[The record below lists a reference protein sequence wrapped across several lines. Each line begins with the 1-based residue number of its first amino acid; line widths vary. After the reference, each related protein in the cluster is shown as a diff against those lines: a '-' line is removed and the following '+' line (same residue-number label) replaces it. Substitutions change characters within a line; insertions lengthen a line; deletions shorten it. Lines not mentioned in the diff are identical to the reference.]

1 MSQFRSIIDTHN
13 QMSRV
18 IPENQKHL
26 ITDLTNFMN
35 TLGTTTEKYLTS
47 KQVYTNYLQVLL
59 AHMPNRPLKNADPLW
74 MWNCQEVF
82 SYSTIN

>member
-1 MSQFRSIIDTHN
+1 MTQFRSIIDTHN
-13 QMSRV
+13 QMIRV

-26 ITDLTNFMN
+26 ITDLSNFMKE
-35 TLGTTTEKYLTS
+35 LETTSEKYLTS
-47 KQVYTNYLQVLL
+47 KQIYTSYLQVLL
-59 AHMPNRPLKNADPLW
+59 EHMPNRPLKNADPLW